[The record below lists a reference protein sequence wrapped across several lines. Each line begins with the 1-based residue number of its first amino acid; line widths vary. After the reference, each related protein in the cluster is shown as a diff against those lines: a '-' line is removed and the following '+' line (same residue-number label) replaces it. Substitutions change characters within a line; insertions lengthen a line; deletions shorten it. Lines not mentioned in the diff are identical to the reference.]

1 LYLINTY
8 EKNRELV
15 SYAGAAP
22 TKNIFAANTDELT
35 SLLPSYVF
43 APDLT
48 MTMAGWT
55 FTTPFSHSRFTGR
68 AVDMSLVGLIFS
80 TIASIMTTI
89 NLIAT

>member
-48 MTMAGWT
+48 MTMAG
-55 FTTPFSHSRFTGR
+55 
-68 AVDMSLVGLIFS
+68 
-80 TIASIMTTI
+80 
-89 NLIAT
+89 